1 MPELAEMTVH
11 DADRRAAAA
20 ALIAELFTS
29 DDARAD
35 PYPLYARLRELD
47 PIHVAA
53 NGRVFLTRY
62 ADCMAAVRN
71 PNLLAQSPEWM
82 DKVSPGWRDHP
93 AVVQNIESIL
103 FRDPPDHTRLRRVVN
118 RSFTP
123 RRVEMIRAEIAR
135 LVEATLDR
143 IADAGSDGSAVEAYT
158 LLAGAL
164 PIAVVGTMIGI
175 PQPDWKLL
183 HDPATAVMQVV
194 EVSVKDEKISR
205 ADDGARMLNAYFTD
219 LIEQRRREP
228 REDIVSDLVATRDR
242 NPEPQDGGIAE
253 SELLRMIILLFG
265 AGVDTTVGLLSNG
278 VLAFLRHPE
287 QAALL
292 REDPGLAVGA
302 VDEVLRYDTP
312 THVIVR
318 IAGEGAELAGLRL
331 APNQPVFALS
341 GAAHRDPAQFDDP
354 DAFDITR
361 EGTSVL
367 SFSGG
372 IHYCVGAPLARLEA
386 EVFFPAILRRF
397 PRLRLAG
404 TPQRRGFVVR
414 AYSSL
419 PITIK

>member
-1 MPELAEMTVH
+1 MPEVSEMTVP
-11 DADRRAAAA
+11 DADRNAAAS
-20 ALIAELFTS
+20 ALLAELFTS
-29 DDARAD
+29 EEARAD

-47 PIHVAA
+47 PVHVAE
-53 NGRVFLTRY
+53 NGRVFLSRY
-62 ADCMAAVRN
+62 ADCAAALRN
-71 PNLLAQSPEWM
+71 THLMAQSPEWM
-82 DKVSPGWRDHP
+82 DKVSPDWREHP

-123 RRVEMIRAEIAR
+123 RRVEMIRGEIGR

-143 IADAGSDGSAVEAYT
+143 IADAGSDGGTVEAYA
-158 LLAGAL
+158 LLAEAL

-175 PQPDWKLL
+175 PQQDWKLL
-183 HDPATAVMQVV
+183 HDPASAVMQVV
-194 EVSVKDEKISR
+194 EVSVKSEKIDR

-242 NPEPQDGGIAE
+242 NPDPEDGGIAE

-278 VLAFLRHPE
+278 VLALLRHPE

-292 REDPGLAVGA
+292 RENPGLAVGA
-302 VDEVLRYDTP
+302 VEEVLRYDTP

-318 IAGEGAELAGLRL
+318 IAGEGAELAGMPL

-341 GAAHRDPAQFDDP
+341 GAAHRDPAQFGDP

-361 EGTSVL
+361 TGTSVL

-386 EVFFPAILRRF
+386 ELFLPALLRRF
-397 PRLRLAG
+397 PSLRLAG
-404 TPQRRGFVVR
+404 TPQRKGFVVR

-419 PITIK
+419 PIAIK

>member
-1 MPELAEMTVH
+1 MSEVAEMTVPE
-11 DADRRAAAA
+11 ADRHAAAS
-20 ALIAELFTS
+20 ALLAELFTS

-47 PIHVAA
+47 PVHVSE
-53 NGRVFLTRY
+53 NGRVFLSRY
-62 ADCMAAVRN
+62 ADCAAAIRN
-71 PNLLAQSPEWM
+71 TDLMAQSPDWM
-82 DKVSPGWRDHP
+82 DKVSPGWREHP

-123 RRVEMIRAEIAR
+123 RRVEMIRGEIAR
-135 LVEATLDR
+135 LVEATLDL
-143 IADAGSDGSAVEAYT
+143 IADAGSDGGAVEAYA
-158 LLAGAL
+158 LLAEAL

-175 PQPDWKLL
+175 PRQDWKLL

-194 EVSVKDEKISR
+194 EVSVKDEKIAR

-228 REDIVSDLVATRDR
+228 REDLVSDLVATRDR
-242 NPEPQDGGIAE
+242 NPDPEDGGIAE

-278 VLAFLRHPE
+278 VLALLTHPE

-292 REDPGLAVGA
+292 REDPSLAVGA
-302 VDEVLRYDTP
+302 VEEVLRYDTP

-318 IAGEGAELAGLRL
+318 IAGEGAEVAGMRL
-331 APNQPVFALS
+331 APNQPVFAIS

-354 DAFDITR
+354 DSFDITR
-361 EGTSVL
+361 TGTAVL

-386 EVFFPAILRRF
+386 ELFFPALLRRF
-397 PRLRLAG
+397 PQLRLAG

-414 AYSSL
+414 GYSSL
-419 PITIK
+419 PIAIK